1 MALVCSLWTVAAN
14 AQIWKYVDAQ
24 GVAHYGNEKPHP
36 DSELLWLEGLAQSR
50 ITPDVRP
57 GAFTSQSATR
67 AAVVMERSPGYLE
80 VKNDLYEASASYGV
94 DVHLIKAVVAAESAF
109 NHKAVS
115 HKGAIGLMQIMPA
128 TARRYGVRPAS
139 GVAVERQ
146 LVDPVLNIHTGTRYL
161 SDLLKM
167 FDGQTELAVAAY
179 NAGEGAV
186 KKAGNRIP
194 NYKETQQY
202 VSKVMAIYR
211 ALGSRAGASSQG

>member
-67 AAVVMERSPGYLE
+67 AAVVMERSPGYLD

-146 LVDPVLNIHTGTRYL
+146 LIDPVLNIHTGTRYL
-161 SDLLKM
+161 SDLLRM